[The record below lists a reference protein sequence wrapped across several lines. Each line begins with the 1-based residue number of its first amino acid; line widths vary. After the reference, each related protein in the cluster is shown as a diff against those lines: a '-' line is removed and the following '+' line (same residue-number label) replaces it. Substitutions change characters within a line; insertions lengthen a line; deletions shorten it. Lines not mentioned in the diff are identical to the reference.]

1 MSDDIRRYL
10 DGELPLDGLPAA
22 VRDEAEA
29 WDRLLSVFRPTGAE
43 APPPPWLED
52 RVMSEIE
59 ALPEPGRAGRAVRWL
74 LRPRQVSVPPAVAG
88 LAAAA
93 VLAILLTPIWRS
105 QTPGPAGGAQGASQ
119 AVVYVQFVLEAA
131 GARSVSVGGDFDE
144 WGGTHALAD
153 PEGDGIWTGR
163 VPVSPGVHSYMFLL
177 DGSTWVTDPLAERYA
192 DDGFGNQNA
201 ILAVAAPAT

>member
-10 DGELPLDGLPAA
+10 DGEVPLDGLPSALRA
-22 VRDEAEA
+22 EAEA
-29 WDRLLSVFRPTGAE
+29 WDRLLSAFRPAGAE

-52 RVMSEIE
+52 QVMSEIE
-59 ALPEPGRAGRAVRWL
+59 ALPEPGPTGRVVRWL
-74 LRPRQVSVPPAVAG
+74 MRPRQVGIRPAVAG
-88 LAAAA
+88 LAVAA
-93 VLAILLTPIWRS
+93 VALLLVPIWRS
-105 QTPGPAGGAQGASQ
+105 QSGGPAGGQQEPSQ

-131 GARSVSVGGDFDE
+131 SARSVAVGGDFDE
-144 WGGTHALAD
+144 WGGSFPLAD

-163 VPVSPGVHSYMFLL
+163 VPVRPGVHSYMFLL

-192 DDGFGNQNA
+192 DDGFGNRNA